1 MTEYDDPQLDE
12 VRGWYIDGRR
22 VHNPFASDA
31 ALVARF
37 DSWLVEHDREIREEE
52 RKRCADIAQSFERD
66 AVQYRTDLRAG
77 ISIDWLEGADDAA
90 RAIAAAILEDGI
102 K

>member
-1 MTEYDDPQLDE
+1 MNTSSSSGTNGWPW
-12 VRGWYIDGRR
+12 VRRTYATN
-22 VHNPFASDA
+22 V
-31 ALVARF
+31 
-37 DSWLVEHDREIREEE
+37 DSEWLAEHDREIREDE

-66 AVQYRTDLRAG
+66 LEQYGMDLRAG

-90 RAIAAAILEDGI
+90 RAITAAILEDGI